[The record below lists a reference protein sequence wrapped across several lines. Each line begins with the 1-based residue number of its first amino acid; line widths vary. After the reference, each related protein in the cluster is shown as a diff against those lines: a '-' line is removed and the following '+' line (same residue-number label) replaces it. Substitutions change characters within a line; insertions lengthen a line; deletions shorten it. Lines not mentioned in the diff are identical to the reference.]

1 MPRRTILEYLNNFE
15 RFGPQVAYVQ
25 RRGYRTERWTYR
37 EVFELSAQLARELEA
52 RGINKGDRVL
62 LWSENSAQ
70 WVAAFFGCALRGAVA
85 VPMDRIAAP
94 EFARRV
100 AQQTQAKLALCSREL
115 LPQLGQVPALDL
127 EAIPQLVAGR
137 SSAPYAAPPLER
149 SDVVEIV
156 FTSGSTAEPKGVVIT
171 HGNILANLETF
182 EPEIAKYLKYE
193 RLVHPIRFLNLLPL
207 SHVFGQFL
215 GIFIPQLIG
224 GTVLFQESLNPS
236 EVVQAIH
243 SERISVLVTVPR
255 LLQSLKEKI
264 EREEEAAGRLSKFHR
279 QLDAAAA
286 QKIWRRWWSFRRI
299 HRRLGWKFW
308 ALISGGATL
317 DNATEEFWRR
327 LGYAVIQGYGLTET
341 TSLIS
346 VNHPFRL
353 GRGSIG
359 KALPGREIKLSP
371 EGEILVRGESVA
383 SGYLQAGQLRPVLG
397 EEGWFHTGDLGAL
410 DEQGNLYF
418 KGRRKQVIV
427 TPAGLNIYPEDLE
440 AALRRQPEVRD
451 CAVVALARN
460 GNAEPAAAV
469 IPRDSSAE
477 VGAAVARANSELAQ
491 HQQIRD
497 WFVWPQPDFPRTPT
511 QKIRIAEVQRVAENR
526 VADGRVAQP
535 PSAVPGASGPL
546 GDLLAKVRGARR
558 DAKLEDELNLT
569 SLDRVELMS
578 ALEDRYEVD
587 LDDQRFSEAKTVGQL
602 EAALRESAPRQ
613 SDYQYPRWAQR
624 WPIPWLRFFF
634 YYLLTW
640 PVTLLFTAP
649 QVTGREN
656 LRGVR
661 GPLLVISN
669 HVTYIDI
676 GFILFALPPRLRHQL
691 AAAMRGELLFEMR
704 RPPRQWFFLRRWW
717 EQLQY
722 LLVIALFNVFPL
734 PQRSGFR
741 QSFAF
746 AGELADRGNSVL
758 IFPEGARTPDGA
770 VHAFR
775 SGIGLLAARLR
786 LPVLPMKIEGLY
798 ELKSA
803 NRHFAPGKVRVKI
816 GAPVSFSAED
826 NPERITRELEQRLRE
841 L

>member
-1 MPRRTILEYLNNFE
+1 MPRRTILEYLTNFE
-15 RFGPQVAYVQ
+15 RFGGETAYVQ

-37 EVFELSAQLARELEA
+37 QIFESSAQIARELES
-52 RGINKGDRVL
+52 RNIGKGDRVL
-62 LWSENSAQ
+62 LWGENSAQ
-70 WVAAFFGCALRGAVA
+70 WVAAFFACALRGAVV
-85 VPMDRIAAP
+85 VPMDRIAAS

-100 AQQTQAKLALCSREL
+100 AEQTQAKLALCSHEL
-115 LPQLGQVPALDL
+115 LPHLGRLPTLDL
-127 EAIPQLVAGR
+127 ERIAELVAAR
-137 SSAPYAAPPLER
+137 SVEPYAAPALER

-193 RLVHPIRFLNLLPL
+193 RFVHPIRFLNLLPL

-236 EVVQAIH
+236 EVMHAVR
-243 SERISVLVTVPR
+243 SERVSVLVAVPR
-255 LLQSLKEKI
+255 LLQSLKEKL
-264 EREEEAAGRLSKFHR
+264 ERDEEAAGRQPKFHR
-279 QLDAAAA
+279 ALDAAAK
-286 QKIWRRWWSFRRI
+286 QKVWWRWWSFRRI

-317 DNATEEFWRR
+317 DSATEEFWRR

-371 EGEILVRGESVA
+371 EGEILVRGESIA
-383 SGYLQAGQLRPVLG
+383 SGYFQGGQLRPVLG

-451 CAVVALARN
+451 CAVVPLVRN

-469 IPRDSSAE
+469 IPRDSAADVAS
-477 VGAAVARANSELAQ
+477 AVARANSELAQ
-491 HQQIRD
+491 HQQVRD
-497 WFVWPQPDFPRTPT
+497 WFVWPQADFPRTQT
-511 QKIRIAEVQRVAENR
+511 QKVRIAEVQRFAENR
-526 VADGRVAQP
+526 VARTPSSAL
-535 PSAVPGASGPL
+535 PSASHLNNLLARIRASGAS
-546 GDLLAKVRGARR
+546 R

-587 LDDQRFSEAKTVGQL
+587 LDDQRFSEAKTVGEL

-613 SDYQYPRWAQR
+613 SDYQYPRWTQR

-640 PVTLLFTAP
+640 PVTFLFTAP
-649 QVTGREN
+649 KISGREN

-676 GFILFALPPRLRHQL
+676 GFILFALPRRLRHRL

-704 RPPRQWFFLRRWW
+704 RPPRNWSFVRRWW

-722 LLVIALFNVFPL
+722 FLVTALFNIFPL

-746 AGELADRGNSVL
+746 AGELADRGTSVL
-758 IFPEGARTPDGA
+758 IFPEGARTPDGE

-786 LPVLPMKIEGLY
+786 VPVLPMKIEGLY
-798 ELKSA
+798 DLKIA
-803 NRHFAPGKVRVKI
+803 GKHFAPGKVRVKI
-816 GAPVSFSAED
+816 GAPISFAADDDS
-826 NPERITRELEQRLRE
+826 ERITRELEQRVKNL
-841 L
+841 